1 MDDERDEVAEAR
13 EEVAEETTPESNEQA
28 VEQRTDDYD
37 GLVRRLDDIESMLRE
52 RFDALD
58 RALETLGVAAVE
70 SGDIADGDVPDAI
83 GEAAAEVVDEILGFD
98 ALDLL

>member
-13 EEVAEETTPESNEQA
+13 EEVAVETTPESNEQA

-37 GLVRRLDDIESMLRE
+37 GIVRRLDDIEGMLRE

-58 RALETLGVAAVE
+58 RALESLGVAAVE
-70 SGDIADGDVPDAI
+70 SGDIADGDVTDAI
-83 GEAAAEVVDEILGFD
+83 VEAAAEVVDEILGFD